1 MSDTTPKTG
10 WRRYWPRFLF
20 AIPFIVVLSVPLYD
34 RLAPELLGIPFFYWF
49 QLGFVLVGA
58 LIVAVVYALDK
69 NGGQEP

>member
-1 MSDTTPKTG
+1 MSDATPKTG
-10 WRRYWPRFLF
+10 WRRHWPRLLF

-34 RLAPELLGIPFFYWF
+34 RLAPEFLGIPFFYWF

-69 NGGQEP
+69 GSGQEP